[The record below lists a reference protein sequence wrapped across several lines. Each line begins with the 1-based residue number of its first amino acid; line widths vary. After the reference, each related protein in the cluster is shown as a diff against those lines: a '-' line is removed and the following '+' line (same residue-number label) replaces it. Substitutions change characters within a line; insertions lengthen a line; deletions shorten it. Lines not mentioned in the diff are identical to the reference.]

1 MLGNLCIRELTLL
14 KMWFPVDAADNGF
27 SQSSGMASWTT
38 SSTMMSGRN
47 ASCSDSL
54 RSAEKGLAPTRAEV
68 ARTPQ
73 RREEELSNIFIAA
86 DHDERL
92 AGGVT
97 SGRERK
103 G

>member
-14 KMWFPVDAADNGF
+14 KMWFPVDAADSGF
-27 SQSSGMASWTT
+27 SQSSGMASWTAF
-38 SSTMMSGRN
+38 STKSGRN

-54 RSAEKGLAPTRAEV
+54 RSVEKGLAPTRAEV